1 MFYSHGWITAGN
13 TFAHLEKS
21 SFTDVLVRLVISGV
35 FSWFGCFYNVFQI
48 TPRFGPLKGGIAVTI
63 KGMNLGI
70 QKDDIKNI
78 TVAGVPC
85 KHLQERYSVSTR

>member
-1 MFYSHGWITAGN
+1 MAQNLGKKIIFYWCFSEIG
-13 TFAHLEKS
+13 HL
-21 SFTDVLVRLVISGV
+21 
-35 FSWFGCFYNVFQI
+35 WCFNNVFQI

-85 KHLQERYSVSTR
+85 KHLQEQYSVSTR